1 MLDGRGKAS
10 TGGAAPPPLPAA
22 EPAVR
27 GALDELGKRWLHQA
41 EAAEAAY
48 GYGKLRPLA
57 PPGALLQCCAPPCTP
72 LHPVHTLHP
81 IERPRTPRYYLL
93 QRTARTHTH
102 LAQASCGCR
111 A

>member
-1 MLDGRGKAS
+1 MLLDGRGAAP

-48 GYGKLRPLA
+48 GYGKLRPL
-57 PPGALLQCCAPPCTP
+57 
-72 LHPVHTLHP
+72 TLTQP
-81 IERPRTPRYYLL
+81 
-93 QRTARTHTH
+93 
-102 LAQASCGCR
+102 
-111 A
+111 